1 MPKLH
6 KKIPVLDGHAHVL
19 SYERDPSTWFYRELI
34 KGTKTY
40 RSVKIEDA
48 SSESE
53 AKTAAM
59 KIALEFA
66 KVAPEVKPKVHSQ
79 STAHAKTG
87 RQRKV
92 LIADAVA
99 EFLLKVEQKVA
110 VDEIS
115 GETLKSKTIT
125 LQRHML
131 RYLEEKGIEYS
142 NQLKHDTFDDWHV
155 FRIDEAKSKLTR
167 NKEQSGIKDFIDN
180 HLIRYQLAPIEVVQ
194 TKKLVPLQK
203 VRKDELTA
211 NPRIIREDWDVLR
224 DYIRKDFYREGLES
238 PNLSVKYWRKLF
250 YVFIITMRHSGCR
263 PKELLALKW
272 KDISFVDI
280 EDFSE
285 DKYEEDLLRNEEELQ
300 QLQSEGFE
308 IIDEGTPAD
317 AGRVVQLNANL
328 FIRKSKTVVARSVP
342 CNKTVANNLIKWR
355 AYINEWFKSKQYTRK
370 VEEDDYVFGR
380 GSNDLQ
386 PYYYQQFEKT
396 WRSIRRHHEHRSLI
410 KGNPFSENPYTIYS
424 LRSTYIENQ
433 LENGVS
439 ILLVARACGH
449 SVAVLERHY
458 ERMNVLKQARELT
471 HIELGKSKEL
481 KTREVRPWND

>member
-40 RSVKIEDA
+40 RSIKIEDA

-66 KVAPEVKPKVHSQ
+66 KVGPEVKPKVHLK
-79 STAHAKTG
+79 STTGAKTG
-87 RQRKV
+87 KQRKV
-92 LIADAVA
+92 RITDAVA

-115 GETLKSKTIT
+115 AETLKSKTIT

-131 RYLEEKGIEYS
+131 KYLGKKGIEYS
-142 NQLKHDTFDDWHV
+142 NQLRHDTFDDWHV
-155 FRIDEAKSKLTR
+155 FRIDNAKSKLTR
-167 NKEQSGIKDFIDN
+167 NKELGRIKEFIDN
-180 HLIRYQLAPIEVVQ
+180 HVIRYQLAPVEVVQ

-203 VRKDELTA
+203 VRKDEITA
-211 NPRIIREDWDVLR
+211 NPRIIREDWDVLH

-238 PNLSVKYWRKLF
+238 RNPSVRYWRKLF

-272 KDISFVDI
+272 KDVSFVDI
-280 EDFSE
+280 GDFSE
-285 DKYEEDLLRNEEELQ
+285 NKYEEDLLRNEEEFQ
-300 QLQSEGFE
+300 QLQSVGFQ
-308 IIDEGTPAD
+308 IVDEDTPAD
-317 AGRVVQLNANL
+317 AGRAVQLNANL
-328 FIRKSKTVVARSVP
+328 FVRKSKTGVVRSVP

-355 AYINEWFKSKQYTRK
+355 TYINEWFKSKQYKRR

-396 WRSIRRHHEHRSLI
+396 WRSIRRYHEHRSLI
-410 KGNPFSENPYTIYS
+410 KGNPFSENAYTIYS

-458 ERMNVLKQARELT
+458 ERMNALKQARELT
-471 HIELGKSKEL
+471 HIELGNSKGL
-481 KTREVRPWND
+481 KTREVRPWDD

>member
-1 MPKLH
+1 M
-6 KKIPVLDGHAHVL
+6 VL
-19 SYERDPSTWFYRELI
+19 SGADQRNQDLPINQDQMLRVNSKQRQQQW
-34 KGTKTY
+34 
-40 RSVKIEDA
+40 S
-48 SSESE
+48 
-53 AKTAAM
+53 
-59 KIALEFA
+59 LEFA
-66 KVAPEVKPKVHSQ
+66 TVDPEVKPKVHSQ
-79 STAHAKTG
+79 STAHTKTG
-87 RQRKV
+87 KQRKV
-92 LIADAVA
+92 RITDAVA

-115 GETLKSKTIT
+115 TETLKSKTIT

-131 RYLEEKGIEYS
+131 KYLGKKGIEYS

-155 FRIDEAKSKLTR
+155 FRIDNAKSKLTR
-167 NKEQSGIKDFIDN
+167 NKELGRIKEFIDN
-180 HLIRYQLAPIEVVQ
+180 HLILYQLAPIEVVQ
-194 TKKLVPLQK
+194 TKKLVPLRN
-203 VRKDELTA
+203 RKNELTP
-211 NPRIIREDWDVLR
+211 NPRIIKDWDVLR
-224 DYIRKDFYREGLES
+224 VTSADFYREGLES
-238 PNLSVKYWRKLF
+238 PNLSVRYWRKLF

-272 KDISFVDI
+272 KDVSFVDI
-280 EDFSE
+280 GDFSE
-285 DKYEEDLLRNEEELQ
+285 NKYEEDLLRNEEEIQ

-308 IIDEGTPAD
+308 IIDEDTPAD
-317 AGRVVQLNANL
+317 AGRAVQLNANL

-355 AYINEWFKSKQYTRK
+355 TYINEWFKSKQYTRK

-481 KTREVRPWND
+481 KTREVRPCD